1 MGRKPKLS
9 VEQKANICEQ
19 YLGGKKS
26 VRELSQEFDVGVT
39 IIRLWSKMYQANGV
53 SGLQTSLHN
62 ATYTKEFKQQV
73 VEVCWRH
80 PLLLFGI
87 CQECDIP
94 FLCFIDIG
102 FGADFP
108 WCMHIM
114 QSDAAVDHFHAVVC

>member
-39 IIRLWSKMYQANGV
+39 VIRLWSKMYQANGV

-62 ATYTKEFKQQV
+62 ATYTTRDLV
-73 VEVCWRH
+73 
-80 PLLLFGI
+80 
-87 CQECDIP
+87 
-94 FLCFIDIG
+94 
-102 FGADFP
+102 
-108 WCMHIM
+108 
-114 QSDAAVDHFHAVVC
+114 